1 MNPAMLLPAAG
12 VIAGNIKTH
21 FMSDAK
27 EPSQGGP
34 NNDGFMQGDG
44 PMATIGTALA
54 GGAAGAALK
63 MKDLGPDASLRDK
76 IGAQVKGGLLGAGS
90 GLLANMEHDAVHA
103 EGGALKA
110 ALFGAGSNMLASK
123 LQDGGPNMLQ
133 SAIAGGSTAFM
144 ADSFHDKLTEKGYG
158 MQADVLADSTQGAT
172 LGYTGLGDTKGALLG
187 GALGAVGGFATDK
200 MTESQGEKT
209 QLEGL
214 SAGDKELAGSS
225 RAEQMVAGQNASG
238 VAPAAGL
245 SAMLADKNVAAL
257 EAPEAPTKTVGDEG
271 FSL

>member
-1 MNPAMLLPAAG
+1 MNPALLLPAAG

-21 FMSDAK
+21 FMPDAEK
-27 EPSQGGP
+27 PSRGGP
-34 NNDGFMQGDG
+34 NSDGFMQGDG
-44 PMATIGTALA
+44 AMATIGTALA

-63 MKDLGPDASLRDK
+63 TKDLGPDANLRDK
-76 IGAQVKGGLLGAGS
+76 IAAQVKGGLLGAGS
-90 GLLANMEHDAVHA
+90 GLLANMQHDAIHA
-103 EGGALKA
+103 DGGALKA

-123 LQDGGPNMLQ
+123 LQDDGPNMLQ

-158 MQADVLADSTQGAT
+158 MQADLLADSTQGAT
-172 LGYTGLGDTKGALLG
+172 LGYTGLGDTKGALIG
-187 GALGAVGGFATDK
+187 SALGAVGGFATDK
-200 MTESQGEKT
+200 MTEAQGEKA

-225 RAEQMVAGQNASG
+225 RAEQMVAGQH
-238 VAPAAGL
+238 VAAATPAAGL
-245 SAMLADKNVAAL
+245 SAMLADKNA
-257 EAPEAPTKTVGDEG
+257 EAPEVEALSKTAGDEG